1 MAKEAKSIKFL
12 GKLSDREKLD
22 FFHKIHILLLPS
34 TNSFEAFG
42 LVQLEAMNSGKLVI
56 ASNIYGVRVPVKLT
70 NNGYLTK
77 IKNSQNLSMNILK
90 CINMA
95 KNKSKKDVLN
105 SYYKIFNYED
115 SLNKYLS
122 IFSCV

>member
-1 MAKEAKSIKFL
+1 MSNKQKS
-12 GKLSDREKLD
+12 D
-22 FFHKIHILLLPS
+22 FYHQIHILLLPS

-42 LVQLEAMNSGKLVI
+42 LVQLEAMNLGKLVI
-56 ASNIYGVRVPVKLT
+56 ASEIYGVRVPIQLT

-77 IKNSQNLSMNILK
+77 IKNPQHLSMNILK

-105 SYYKIFNYED
+105 SYYKNFDYND

-122 IFSCV
+122 IFSRV